1 VDLKGRSDSCV
12 SYGILIIVG
21 LGCVLVGCFAGES
34 QAEKG
39 AGEEANGNSKCYVC
53 HAGLKE
59 EEITISHVGM
69 GITCDEC
76 HGPSIEHMHDE
87 MLMTMPDLLFG
98 RSEVRGMCSDP
109 TCHKPGEGRYVYGL
123 QDHKDTKVV
132 ETFYKKWLGRARPNG
147 RTVTA
152 DSVCT
157 DCHGKHNLDKAT
169 GGQFEDQQDAQWV
182 SAFNGRD
189 LSGWRASAA
198 GSWTVKSGRL
208 TGTAAENAKGS
219 SLWSEEEYED
229 YQMAVTFRATRP
241 VRAGIWLRGDGSK
254 PGARVEIFESD
265 KPEAFT
271 GSVLVP
277 NKGLVLVNLRSDL
290 LDGEGWN
297 TISAKVEGGRVQV
310 WLNAEEIGAVRTGGP
325 AKGKIGLY
333 VGPGSEAG
341 HFVVRELLIQKLA
354 KSG

>member
-1 VDLKGRSDSCV
+1 MGLKGRSDSCV

-21 LGCVLVGCFAGES
+21 LACVLIGCFAGES

-39 AGEEANGNSKCYVC
+39 AGEKANGNSKCYVC

-109 TCHKPGEGRYVYGL
+109 TCHKPGEGRDFYGR

-132 ETFYKKWLGRARPNG
+132 EAFYKKWLGRARPNG

-169 GGQFEDQQDAQWV
+169 GGQSDDQQDAEWL

-189 LSGWRASAA
+189 LSGWRASVA

-208 TGTAAENAKGS
+208 TGTAADKAKGS

-229 YQMAVTFRATRP
+229 YQMAVTFRAAWP

-265 KPEAFT
+265 RAFT

-277 NKGLVLVNLRSDL
+277 NKGLVLVNLRGDL
-290 LDGEGWN
+290 LDDEGWN
-297 TISAKVEGGRVQV
+297 TISAKVEGDRVQV

-325 AKGKIGLY
+325 ARGKIGLY
-333 VGPGSEAG
+333 VGPGSESG
-341 HFVVRELLIQKLA
+341 QFVVRELLIQKLA
-354 KSG
+354 KPG